1 MSTLKVPQPL
11 PPVADDCE
19 QLRKA
24 FAGWGTNEALIIS
37 ILGHRNDA
45 QRKLIRET
53 YAETYG
59 EDLLKALDKE
69 LTNDFEVSTQQ
80 RNTFLILFRLVKLWT
95 LDSAERDAFLAN
107 EATKR
112 WTSSNQV
119 LMEIACTRSSDQLLL
134 ARKAYHTLY
143 KKSLEEDV
151 AHHTTGDFRK
161 LLLPLV
167 SSYRYEGDEVNM
179 TLAKTEAKLL
189 HEKISKKAYND
200 DDLIRIL
207 ATRSRA
213 QINATLNHYK
223 DEFGQ
228 DINKDL
234 KAEPKDEFLALLR
247 STVKCLIRPE
257 RYFEKVIRL
266 AINKRGTDEGAVT
279 RVVATRAEV
288 DLKFIAD
295 EYQRR
300 NSVPLDRAITKDTT
314 GDYEKMLLALVG
326 HDDA

>member
-1 MSTLKVPQPL
+1 MSTLRVPQPI
-11 PPVADDCE
+11 PPVSDDCE

-24 FAGWGTNEALIIS
+24 FAGWGTNEGLIIS
-37 ILGHRNDA
+37 ILAHRNA
-45 QRKLIRET
+45 HQRKLIRET
-53 YAETYG
+53 YAQTYG

-69 LTNDFEVSTQQ
+69 LTSDFE
-80 RNTFLILFRLVKLWT
+80 
-95 LDSAERDAFLAN
+95 
-107 EATKR
+107 
-112 WTSSNQV
+112 
-119 LMEIACTRSSDQLLL
+119 
-134 ARKAYHTLY
+134 AYHSLY

-151 AHHTTGDFRK
+151 AHHTTGDYRK

-223 DEFGQ
+223 DEFGK

-234 KAEPKDEFLALLR
+234 KADPKDEFLALLR
-247 STVKCLIRPE
+247 ATVKCLIRPE
-257 RYFEKVIRL
+257 RYFEKIVRL
-266 AINKRGTDEGAVT
+266 AINRRGTDEGALT
-279 RVVATRAEV
+279 RVVATRAEI
-288 DLKFIAD
+288 DLKIIGD

-300 NSVPLDRAITKDTT
+300 NSVPLERAIVKDTT
-314 GDYEKMLLALVG
+314 GDYEKMLLALLG
-326 HDDA
+326 QDDA

>member
-24 FAGWGTNEALIIS
+24 FSGWGTNEGLIIS
-37 ILGHRNDA
+37 ILGHRNAA

-59 EDLLKALDKE
+59 EDLLKVLDKE
-69 LTNDFEVSTQQ
+69 LTSDFE
-80 RNTFLILFRLVKLWT
+80 RLVHLWT

-107 EATKR
+107 EATKK

-119 LMEIACTRSSDQLLL
+119 LVEIACTRSSEQLFY
-134 ARKAYHTLY
+134 ARKSYHALY

-167 SSYRYEGDEVNM
+167 SSYRYEGDEVNL
-179 TLAKTEAKLL
+179 TLAKSEAKLL
-189 HEKISKKAYND
+189 HEKISNKAYND
-200 DDLIRIL
+200 DDFIRIL

-223 DEFGQ
+223 DEFGK

-234 KAEPKDEFLALLR
+234 KVDPKDEFLALLR
-247 STVKCLIRPE
+247 ATVKCLIRPE
-257 RYFEKVIRL
+257 KYFAKVVRL
-266 AINKRGTDEGAVT
+266 AINRQGTDEGALT

-288 DLKFIAD
+288 DLKTIAE

-300 NSVPLDRAITKDTT
+300 NSVPLDRAIVKDTT
-314 GDYEKMLLALVG
+314 GDYEKMLLALLG